1 MFYEDNISGF
11 GAEEETKNFMARVL
25 QDIEQY
31 YSSEEGVLELAEFM
45 ARFSNYSARNMQVI
59 KSQFPNAYVC
69 ANLKTFKKAGFSLK
83 DGEKEMGIFH
93 PRIKEY
99 VRDPK
104 TKQEVLVTDLTSEQK
119 RQVKVGDLKVKKDI
133 TYYLKKTALDI
144 SQTTANMDD
153 LKRIFPNRQLNFEVS
168 EENKDM
174 LIAGIKEAA
183 KKEKIESG
191 LLVENTDI
199 LQIDKVPKVIQD
211 LVNEKLQSEK
221 GKDNKDNL
229 TVEFET
235 KLTSHVI
242 CNHYGIDIVDS
253 TAPYISKWIQGD
265 QDFEEKDSSI
275 KRVHETARTFINTI
289 DQKISE
295 LQNEVGKEINNKKLE
310 MNLPKESAK
319 SLSNPEDMLDENP
332 TVNTVEDKQKILERI
347 QGKAERS
354 VSNNV
359 GLNFADHWSD
369 VSQIAA
375 INTQKR
381 WEGYKIHLSEDGKF
395 IEDIQPNMILS
406 LGELNTIVDKFG
418 TEEEHGKLEVIK
430 NEIKPHY
437 EDDLEEKEFLKT
449 LVAKV
454 TVDQHE
460 NMKVECISEFVDEDQ
475 CNFDFTH
482 SISEAIE
489 SINHSIIEAHKEVM
503 NEEVEN
509 KIAPIQYIEEKN
521 YQDGDIRFNPLDG
534 ISNDYE
540 DEVKEEVYQMES
552 AKTVGSVKK
561 GHGAMQVK
569 ESKVNTSAGKRYL
582 GKDTVHHEEHSH
594 VSQDRE
600 RARRQHMI
608 RQRNGRDY

>member
-1 MFYEDNISGF
+1 MFYEDNINGF

-25 QDIEQY
+25 EDIEQY

-133 TYYLKKTALDI
+133 TYYLKNTALDI

-199 LQIDKVPKVIQD
+199 LQIDKIPKVVQD

-221 GKDNKDNL
+221 GKENKDNL

-242 CNHYGIDIVDS
+242 CNHYGIDIGDS
-253 TAPYISKWIQGD
+253 TDPYISKWVQGD
-265 QDFEEKDSSI
+265 QGFEKKDSSI

-332 TVNTVEDKQKILERI
+332 SVNTVVDKQKILERI
-347 QGKAERS
+347 QEKAERS

-369 VSQIAA
+369 VSQLAA

-475 CNFDFTH
+475 CNFDFNH

-489 SINHSIIEAHKEVM
+489 SINHSIIEAHKEIM

-509 KIAPIQYIEEKN
+509 KASHQELN
-521 YQDGDIRFNPLDG
+521 TGQQDE
-534 ISNDYE
+534 ISSKETEQDE
-540 DEVKEEVYQMES
+540 DTAATNKQEARRMARMVYMQQME
-552 AKTVGSVKK
+552 
-561 GHGAMQVK
+561 
-569 ESKVNTSAGKRYL
+569 R
-582 GKDTVHHEEHSH
+582 
-594 VSQDRE
+594 
-600 RARRQHMI
+600 
-608 RQRNGRDY
+608 

>member
-1 MFYEDNISGF
+1 MFYEDNINGF
-11 GAEEETKNFMARVL
+11 DDEEETKNFMARVL
-25 QDIEQY
+25 EDIKQY

-69 ANLKTFKKAGFSLK
+69 ANLNTFKKAGFSLK

-133 TYYLKKTALDI
+133 TYYLKNTALDI

-191 LLVENTDI
+191 LFVENTDI
-199 LQIDKVPKVIQD
+199 LQIDKIPKVIQD
-211 LVNEKLQSEK
+211 LVNEKLQGEK

-229 TVEFET
+229 TGEFET

-242 CNHYGIDIVDS
+242 CNHYGIDIGDS
-253 TAPYISKWIQGD
+253 TAPYISKWVQGD
-265 QDFEEKDSSI
+265 QDFEKKDSSI

-332 TVNTVEDKQKILERI
+332 TVNTVEDKQKILVRI
-347 QGKAERS
+347 QEKADRS

-369 VSQIAA
+369 VSQLAA

-454 TVDQHE
+454 TVDQQE
-460 NMKVECISEFVDEDQ
+460 NMKVECISEFVNEGH
-475 CNFDFTH
+475 CNFDFNH

-489 SINHSIIEAHKEVM
+489 SINHSIIDAHKEVM

-509 KIAPIQYIEEKN
+509 KASHQEINTGQ
-521 YQDGDIRFNPLDG
+521 QDE
-534 ISNDYE
+534 ISSKETEQDE
-540 DEVKEEVYQMES
+540 DTAATNKQEARRMTRMVYMQQME
-552 AKTVGSVKK
+552 
-561 GHGAMQVK
+561 
-569 ESKVNTSAGKRYL
+569 R
-582 GKDTVHHEEHSH
+582 
-594 VSQDRE
+594 
-600 RARRQHMI
+600 
-608 RQRNGRDY
+608 